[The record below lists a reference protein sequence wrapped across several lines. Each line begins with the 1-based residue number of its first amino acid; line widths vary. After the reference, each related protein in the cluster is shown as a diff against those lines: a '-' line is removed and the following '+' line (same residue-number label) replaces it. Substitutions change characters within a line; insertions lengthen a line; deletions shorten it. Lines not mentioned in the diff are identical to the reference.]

1 MHSSCEIAAQESFLN
16 VYRMYKNEEAA
27 GDAVDKP
34 IDAARRS
41 IQLNDKSAN
50 AHSLLTDLYGRKISL
65 GDAMFA
71 GPKFGPKV
79 QAENTKAMASD
90 DKNPHVW
97 ASLGREYLMT
107 PKTFGGDIAKAKES
121 FQKSLAVDL
130 SQDGTWVWLSKS
142 FQKQRDKTKARD
154 ASLHFLKLNPASQ
167 FALATATGLEK

>member
-41 IQLNDKSAN
+41 IHLNDKSAN
-50 AHSLLTDLYGRKISL
+50 AHSLLADLYGRKISL
-65 GDAMFA
+65 GNAMFA

-79 QAENTKAMASD
+79 QAENAKAMASD

-97 ASLGREYLMT
+97 ARLGREYLMT
-107 PKTFGGDIAKAKES
+107 PKMFGGDIAKAKES

-130 SQDGTWVWLSKS
+130 S
-142 FQKQRDKTKARD
+142 
-154 ASLHFLKLNPASQ
+154 
-167 FALATATGLEK
+167 